1 MNKAELVEAL
11 AEHFDGN
18 KAEANR
24 ALNAVLQTII
34 FKTTTEGRV
43 AILGFGTFEK
53 ALRPARVVQDPSTGK
68 KLRIKALATP
78 TFRAGAEFKAYVAG
92 VKKVPRRRRKPSI
105 RAAAQP
111 EPDISAA
118 DDSTRARRQRRSTAP
133 NLSNDEKASSR
144 SANSSPRRL
153 TAARTKP
160 SPLPPEPLPH
170 EDA

>member
-24 ALNAVLQTII
+24 ALNAVLQTIM

-53 ALRPARVVQDPSTGK
+53 ALRPARVVQDPATGK

-92 VKKVPRRRRKPSI
+92 VKKVPRRRRKP
-105 RAAAQP
+105 
-111 EPDISAA
+111 
-118 DDSTRARRQRRSTAP
+118 
-133 NLSNDEKASSR
+133 
-144 SANSSPRRL
+144 
-153 TAARTKP
+153 
-160 SPLPPEPLPH
+160 
-170 EDA
+170 